1 MAVNKIMMR
10 DKVMFLGVGQC
21 GGNIA
26 KQFYDAQYNS
36 YFVNSNLGDL
46 QTLGVPTRNTFH
58 IPSADGCNKDV
69 AKAKEYGKLYYNQII
84 QTIHTQFSLYKNLF
98 VTFSAG
104 GGTGSGLAPILI
116 QAIATSNPS
125 LNVGA
130 IIVLPDKG
138 DSIQAKENA
147 LRCIEIVGRLLEAG
161 TLKNVYILDNNS
173 GDMFAVN
180 AIIFQRLTR
189 FLDVTNND
197 VRGIVDVSEIEN
209 LMSISG
215 CVNVLDMEATEEGL
229 RLTSEKCICKSPKG
243 VAKILYSIQEDT
255 HFVRD
260 NVEDITGKPRDYF
273 KGYCS
278 QEYPS
283 SVYAFGM
290 KLPKSRL
297 GNLEREYKEET
308 EASRVD
314 DSFGVSFDLSSGQ
327 QATPK
332 APVNQTNILES
343 LFD

>member
-1 MAVNKIMMR
+1 MSANKLMMR

-26 KQFYDAQYNS
+26 KQFYDANYNCF
-36 YFVNSNLGDL
+36 FVNSNLGDL
-46 QTLGVPTRNTFH
+46 LTLGVPTRNTFH

-69 AKAKEYGKLYYNQII
+69 SKAKEYGKLYYTQII
-84 QTIHTQFSLYKNLF
+84 QTINTQFSLYKNIF

-116 QAIATSNPS
+116 QAIASSNPN

-147 LRCIEIVGRLLEAG
+147 LRCIETISKLLTVQ

-180 AIIFQRLTR
+180 EVIFKRLTR
-189 FLDVTNND
+189 FFDVTNND
-197 VRGIVDVSEIEN
+197 VRGIVDISEIEN

-215 CVNVLDMEATEEGL
+215 CVNILDMEVTEEGL
-229 RLTSEKCICKSPKG
+229 RLTSEKSICKSPKG
-243 VAKILYSIQEDT
+243 VAKMLYSLQDSS
-255 HFVRD
+255 HFIRE
-260 NVEDITGKPRDYF
+260 NVEDITGKPKDYF
-273 KGYCS
+273 KGYCDT
-278 QEYPS
+278 EYPS

-290 KLPKSRL
+290 QLPKSRL
-297 GNLEREYKEET
+297 GMLEREFKEDT
-308 EASRVD
+308 EASRID
-314 DSFGVSFDLSSGQ
+314 DTFGVSFNLNVGQ
-327 QATPK
+327 PTQPK
-332 APVNQTNILES
+332 EPVNHTNILES